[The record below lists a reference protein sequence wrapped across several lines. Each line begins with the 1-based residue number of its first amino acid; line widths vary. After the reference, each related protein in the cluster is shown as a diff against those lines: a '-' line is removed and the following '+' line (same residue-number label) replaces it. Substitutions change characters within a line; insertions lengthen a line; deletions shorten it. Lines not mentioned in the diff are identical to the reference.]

1 MNDVNVV
8 VAFSAGML
16 SFLAPCVIPLLP
28 AYVSFISGVS
38 VSELTKKQPFKQYFG
53 RVFVNSLFFIIG
65 FTCVFVTLGFGATT
79 LARTLVSY
87 RQLLL
92 QLGGVL
98 ILLFGIIILLGDK
111 LKIFQ
116 RGFSWPPPAGVRK
129 IRFLG
134 PFAFGI
140 SFALA
145 WTPCVGPI
153 LGAVLTIA
161 ATSRDYLASAVLLGA
176 YSLGITIPFLVLG
189 LTLGSSYKGLNRVAR
204 VAPVLNLVAGVM
216 LISLG
221 VLMILGKLSTITS
234 YFVINLYQLPF
245 YSQLMGKI

>member
-1 MNDVNVV
+1 
-8 VAFSAGML
+8 
-16 SFLAPCVIPLLP
+16 
-28 AYVSFISGVS
+28 
-38 VSELTKKQPFKQYFG
+38 
-53 RVFVNSLFFIIG
+53 
-65 FTCVFVTLGFGATT
+65 
-79 LARTLVSY
+79 
-87 RQLLL
+87 
-92 QLGGVL
+92 
-98 ILLFGIIILLGDK
+98 
-111 LKIFQ
+111 
-116 RGFSWPPPAGVRK
+116 
-129 IRFLG
+129 LG